1 MRRACL
7 CRAVAALALLLA
19 LAACSRGSGAS
30 AVADQGYVSGDG
42 TVRTVPVRERAAPV
56 LFSGTTLDGA
66 RFDLRDHRGDVVVVS
81 VWGSWCPP
89 CIAEAPVLQQVWEQ
103 TRGAGVQFV
112 GIDFNDNRAAALAH
126 ERRFGVTYPS
136 VEDESGQV
144 LLTLRGSLPP
154 KAVPS
159 TLVLDRRG
167 RVAARVLGQ
176 VSGPTLR
183 TLLRDALAEQDT
195 P

>member
-1 MRRACL
+1 MRRDRL
-7 CRAVAALALLLA
+7 CRTAAALALLLT
-19 LAACSRGSGAS
+19 LAGCSRGTGTS
-30 AVADQGYVSGDG
+30 AVADQGYISGDG
-42 TVRTVPVRERAAPV
+42 TVRTVPPPERDAPV
-56 LFSGTTLDGA
+56 RFSGTTLDGA
-66 RFDLRDHRGDVVVVS
+66 RFDLRNHRGDVVVVN

-103 TRGAGVQFV
+103 TRGDGVQFV

-144 LLTLRGSLPP
+144 LLALRGSLPP
-154 KAVPS
+154 RAVPS
-159 TLVLDRRG
+159 TLVVDRRG

-183 TLLRDALAEQDT
+183 TLLRDVLAERDT
-195 P
+195 Q